1 MHRFLSTIEEKT
13 EKVQTPISYRST
25 KRRIFELLLLLLV
38 FFIPGLIWQKQP
50 AVQGNQALYM
60 LQSITIALP
69 QVLMIAYLL
78 WIEPNQIDRKRT
90 LAGLGITWPRWND
103 LLSSVAIYLGIA
115 ALLLVVST
123 LLALLPEKGRELL
136 NTGFRWRLDDAGL
149 IPLALVFCLSTA
161 YREELFFRAYLLT
174 RLEQLGLPAPIALI
188 LSTML
193 FAAGHLYQGF
203 LGSIVAL
210 IIGFYFGL
218 FFQKRRNLH
227 QIALAHA
234 FYNLSVLVLTAITD
248 SNLV

>member
-1 MHRFLSTIEEKT
+1 MSRFLSTIKEKSK
-13 EKVQTPISYRST
+13 KVHTLKSNQSS

-38 FFIPGLIWQKQP
+38 FFLPGLIWQKQS
-50 AVQGNQALYM
+50 AGQGNPAHYM
-60 LQSITIALP
+60 IQSITIALP

-78 WIEPNQIDRKRT
+78 WIEPDQIDRQRS
-90 LAGLGITWPRWND
+90 LAVLGITWPRWSD
-103 LLSSVAIYLGIA
+103 LLSSLAIYLGIA
-115 ALLLVVST
+115 ALLLTVST
-123 LLALLPEKGRELL
+123 LFALLPEKGRELL

-188 LSTML
+188 LSTLL

-218 FFQKRRNLH
+218 FFQK
-227 QIALAHA
+227 ALETI
-234 FYNLSVLVLTAITD
+234 FTIFVVPL
-248 SNLV
+248 